1 MDIPS
6 LFMIPSAVSSG
17 KVHSVFPNSTDADF
31 DFNRDSD
38 ATRVNSEG
46 LIERVGYYG
55 SEKIVNGDFSSASGW
70 STSNASISNGVAT
83 LTGVP
88 SQESNITRSD
98 ANGANGKTYKLTY
111 TVISNNLIGTGSL
124 FAGLITVNEIIFKA
138 NIPMTVGT
146 HTVVGNSA
154 GTGANFS
161 LHISSGFTGGELVLD
176 NISVKEITG
185 DRARLNYEIEG
196 GLVNT
201 KPSLLLEPQSTNLIP
216 YSEDFS
222 NSAWTKNNVTVTS
235 GFTSPDGTNSAYLMT
250 DDATD
255 SKHGIYDVDILSQ
268 DGNVYTRSVFVK
280 KGTARYVVLSARHIP
295 TSSGTSWIYDFD
307 VNNWV
312 LTGSSG
318 AGQSIK
324 NYANGWV
331 KLSVSHISNSNFNND
346 FSIGISSGATVSDAS
361 YSGSGDTL
369 HIWGAQ
375 IEQLSYC
382 TSYIPT
388 NGSTQTRAAE
398 TCNGA
403 GTSSIFESSE
413 GILYADIEFLTLT
426 GGDYFGL
433 NDGTNN
439 QRVLIH
445 RSTNN
450 IKVYINSA
458 VELTSSIS
466 SLTHKVAVSYKAN
479 KYKLYLNGVQVA
491 TNTSSSVTP
500 SGLNALDF
508 EIGGGFGLY
517 FYGKIRDIRVYNT
530 KEMTDSEV
538 DILLTKI
545 TS

>member
-55 SEKIVNGDFSSASGW
+55 SDLVTDGDFSSSSNWYIGTGCSISNGQAIFSSASGG
-70 STSNASISNGVAT
+70 SGFTGQNANA
-83 LTGVP
+83 
-88 SQESNITRSD
+88 NICTI
-98 ANGANGKTYKLTY
+98 GKTYKVTFTIVSISEGGLKIRFPFNSSNIHTEAGTY
-111 TVISNNLIGTGSL
+111 TEYGVSTN
-124 FAGLITVNEIIFKA
+124 A
-138 NIPMTVGT
+138 NIYIQNSGT
-146 HTVVGNSA
+146 TTAVIDNLSVV
-154 GTGANFS
+154 
-161 LHISSGFTGGELVLD
+161 EVL
-176 NISVKEITG
+176 G

-235 GFTSPDGTNSAYLMT
+235 GFASPDGTNSAYLMT

-255 SKHGIYDVDILSQ
+255 SKHGVYDVDILSQ
-268 DGNVYTRSVFVK
+268 DGNIYTRSVFVK

-307 VNNWV
+307 SNNWV

-331 KLSVSHISNSNFNND
+331 RLSVSHISNSNFNND

-369 HIWGAQ
+369 YIWGAQ
-375 IEQLSYC
+375 IEQLSYA

-403 GTSSIFESSE
+403 GTSSILPSE
-413 GILYADIEFLTLT
+413 GILYTEISVNGLPSSGFLIL
-426 GGDYFGL
+426 GL
-433 NDGTNN
+433 NDGTVNN
-439 QRVLIH
+439 NVFIEIG
-445 RSTNN
+445 TNGLLTFFVISGGTN
-450 IKVYINSA
+450 VASKV
-458 VELTSSIS
+458 SSVNPLNNFVKCAIR
-466 SLTHKVAVSYKAN
+466 
-479 KYKLYLNGVQVA
+479 YKLNDVSFWINGTEIHSDTSA
-491 TNTSSSVTP
+491 TMPV
-500 SGLNALDF
+500 GLSQLDF
-508 EIGGGFGLY
+508 DYGNGAHK
-517 FYGKIRDIRVYNT
+517 FYGNVRDIRVYNT